1 MHFLQR
7 GCMAGNSFI
16 LYIIK
21 GPNQKHKSSDS
32 GQRKC
37 TEPINGI
44 RVLPSQV
51 FYLKRCVS
59 EREDVEHLTFITF
72 QYTLHLGSIL
82 HRLCR
87 PSILPFRCLFSPLSP
102 FIEIAHPKRNN
113 IVSSPALTMMHEPYG
128 KHFAGVVCFVSLSF
142 QRAVEKKH
150 TKTGPNTNVF
160 KAFHCGAL
168 AAGFSSFQLP
178 DIFN

>member
-1 MHFLQR
+1 MHFLQG

-37 TEPINGI
+37 TEPINAI

-51 FYLKRCVS
+51 FYYLKRCVS

-72 QYTLHLGSIL
+72 QHTLHLGSRL
-82 HRLCR
+82 HCLCR

-142 QRAVEKKH
+142 PRAVKKH
-150 TKTGPNTNVF
+150 TKDW
-160 KAFHCGAL
+160 AQALMFHCGAL
-168 AAGFSSFQLP
+168 AAGLSSFQLS